1 MGPHTPVSIYLFFH
15 FFNFF
20 LIDKMFFFLII
31 ASFIATIDCKS
42 SLAKGPLGPSPSLK
56 TKSIFKSPGMQ
67 GGLNGWNGPE
77 DHRQAD
83 EEENVLKGCD
93 RPCPKIYMPI
103 CDSNKITHNNKCLFK
118 IAQCEA
124 KQEGKSLT
132 YAHRGSCKKSLSLPG
147 CDRPCP
153 KIYMPICDSNKIT
166 HNNKC
171 LFKIAQ
177 CEAKQ
182 EGKSLTYAHR
192 GSCKKRLS
200 GWSPYVKAS
209 APVESDCKKARAEAK
224 IKRSNGGWMFHIPS
238 CLSDGTYDPT
248 QCHSLT
254 SMCWCVKA
262 DGTVIEETYVFLTPL
277 DCEEF
282 KDGLPWWWD

>member
-1 MGPHTPVSIYLFFH
+1 MG
-15 FFNFF
+15 
-20 LIDKMFFFLII
+20 
-31 ASFIATIDCKS
+31 
-42 SLAKGPLGPSPSLK
+42 
-56 TKSIFKSPGMQ
+56 
-67 GGLNGWNGPE
+67 
-77 DHRQAD
+77 
-83 EEENVLKGCD
+83 
-93 RPCPKIYMPI
+93 
-103 CDSNKITHNNKCLFK
+103 NKKTHNNKCLFK

-200 GWSPYVKAS
+200 LP
-209 APVESDCKKARAEAK
+209 APVESDCLRLRAEAK
-224 IKRSNGGWMFHIPS
+224 IDSTKGMMGFHIPS

-248 QCHSLT
+248 QCHSST
-254 SMCWCVKA
+254 GFCWCVKA
-262 DGTVIEETYVFLTPL
+262 
-277 DCEEF
+277 
-282 KDGLPWWWD
+282 